1 MNPDVFK
8 STPCDNC
15 PHKEIKAEKRRL
27 PYILR
32 YEDDIRL
39 VKLTPDQ
46 VNLLDYLVEAGMLS
60 SYVEYEY
67 ADSTKWEEI

>member
-1 MNPDVFK
+1 MFSNQLPV
-8 STPCDNC
+8 TTA

-67 ADSTKWEEI
+67 ADSVEWEEV